1 MHFNIYDIDI
11 YSKLISFFFDKKEKI
26 GSVVGIALTLIYIL
40 TSIILLVYYIETIIQ
55 RQHMNVYDSTVYSN
69 DIPIIEVNPNLI
81 YFAFG
86 LEDPKTSNRF
96 VDETIY
102 YPIILFFD
110 RVKVNGEFVNAER
123 RVLEYEV
130 CKEEN
135 FGENYKHL
143 FIKGEL
149 NNSYCLKNYNLTLTG
164 GYKYERM
171 SYFRIKIY
179 PCLNKTENNNH
190 CKPQEVIDT
199 YLKGGYFSILTKD
212 IGLNPSN
219 FTFPVLSTLQDL
231 YTTIDKSIYR
241 DYILYYGITE
251 IQTDVGLFIEQ
262 IESEKYLQFRKEY
275 TSFYFR
281 DESEYYAGK
290 AMISIAF
297 RLDDLIK
304 IQSRKYTK
312 MPEIFSTIGGYMQLL
327 NTVFTLIAIFHKRL
341 TPELKI
347 LNGIFRFNLEQRK
360 MMMKINSIKDF
371 NKSLSKN
378 SNKYIYFPD
387 SDCRNQSNNNNLST
401 NNVSRIS
408 LIGINEASS
417 DIKII
422 NTRKQNEYI
431 DKKENKKEENCNNG
445 NASILMNTQNRKSSK
460 FCLENN
466 SNKIGKK
473 SKNYIYRV
481 GSFYPKN
488 ILKRKEK
495 NENDISSNF
504 NGKEKDKDILKKYT
518 DVINFNIFDY
528 YCLGRISK
536 KREQIVLFNS
546 GISLYKK
553 RMDII
558 NVFTLLFLAEK
569 NCLQI
574 DH

>member
-1 MHFNIYDIDI
+1 MHFNIFDLDI
-11 YSKLISFFFDKKEKI
+11 YSKIISFFFDKKEKI
-26 GSVVGIALTLIYIL
+26 GTLVGLFLTLIYIL
-40 TSIILLVYYIETIIQ
+40 SSIVLFGYYINSILQ
-55 RQHMNVYDSTVYSN
+55 REQMNVYDSTVYSH

-86 LEDPKTSNRF
+86 LEDPRTSNRF

-123 RVLEYEV
+123 RVLEYEI

-135 FGENYKHL
+135 FGDKHL
-143 FIKGEL
+143 FIEGEL
-149 NNSYCLKNYNLTLTG
+149 NNSYCLKNYNLTLVG

-171 SYFRIKIY
+171 SYFRIKLY
-179 PCLNKTENNNH
+179 PCLNSTENNNH

-251 IQTDVGLFIEQ
+251 IQTDVGLFFEQ
-262 IESEKYLQFRKEY
+262 IKSETYLQFRKEY
-275 TSFYFR
+275 SSFYFR

-304 IQSRKYTK
+304 IQNRKYTK

-327 NTVFTLIAIFHKRL
+327 NTVFTLIAVFHKKL
-341 TPELKI
+341 IPELKI

-371 NKSLSKN
+371 NVSFSKN
-378 SNKYIYFPD
+378 SNKYIYFPTC
-387 SDCRNQSNNNNLST
+387 DCNTNQNLSS
-401 NNVSRIS
+401 NNVSKIS
-408 LIGINEASS
+408 LIGVNDVGS
-417 DIKII
+417 DVKII
-422 NTRKQNEYI
+422 NTRKHNEYI
-431 DKKENKKEENCNNG
+431 DKKENEKEEEDDNNG
-445 NASILMNTQNRKSSK
+445 KASNIINTPNIKNSK
-460 FCLENN
+460 FFLENN
-466 SNKIGKK
+466 SNKIDKQNN
-473 SKNYIYRV
+473 SNYIYRV

-488 ILKRKEK
+488 IFLNKAKFEK
-495 NENDISSNF
+495 KNF
-504 NGKEKDKDILKKYT
+504 CNGKEKDKNIFKTYIDS
-518 DVINFNIFDY
+518 INFNIIDY
-528 YCLGRISK
+528 YCLGKMSK
-536 KREQIVLFNS
+536 KRQQIDLFNS

-558 NVFTLLFLAEK
+558 NVFTLLFLTEQ
-569 NCLQI
+569 NCLKI
-574 DH
+574 EH

>member
-1 MHFNIYDIDI
+1 MHFNIFDFDI
-11 YSKLISFFFDKKEKI
+11 YSKIISFFFDKKEKI
-26 GSVVGIALTLIYIL
+26 GSVIGIVLTLIYVL
-40 TSIILLVYYIETIIQ
+40 SSIILFIYYIKNILQ
-55 RQHMNVYDSTVYSN
+55 RQQMNVYDSTVYSH
-69 DIPIIEVNPNLI
+69 DLPIIEVNPNLI

-102 YPIILFFD
+102 FPIILFFD

-130 CKEEN
+130 CNEEN

-149 NNSYCLKNYNLTLTG
+149 NNSYCLKNYNVTLAG

-171 SYFRIKIY
+171 SYFRIKLY
-179 PCLNKTENNNH
+179 PCLNSSENNYH

-251 IQTDVGLFIEQ
+251 IQTDVGLFFEQ
-262 IESEKYLQFRKEY
+262 IESQKYLQFRKEM

-304 IQSRKYTK
+304 IQRRKYTK
-312 MPEIFSTIGGYMQLL
+312 MPEIFSTIGGYMQLI
-327 NTVFTLIAIFHKRL
+327 NTIFTLIAIFHKKL
-341 TPELKI
+341 IPELKI
-347 LNGIFRFNLEQRK
+347 LNGIFRFNLAQRK

-371 NKSLSKN
+371 NESYSRS
-378 SNKYIYFPD
+378 SNKYIYFP
-387 SDCRNQSNNNNLST
+387 SCGCKSQNASNNFFT
-401 NNVSRIS
+401 NNVSRNS
-408 LIGINEASS
+408 LIDISS

-422 NTRKQNEYI
+422 NTRKYNEYI
-431 DKKENKKEENCNNG
+431 DKKENEKEVNSNNRR
-445 NASILMNTQNRKSSK
+445 ASILKNNPKK
-460 FCLENN
+460 KNNIINVENN
-466 SNKIGKK
+466 NKKEK
-473 SKNYIYRV
+473 QNKNYIYRV
-481 GSFYPKN
+481 GSFYPKKFLPN
-488 ILKRKEK
+488 KEK
-495 NENDISSNF
+495 NENDFFYNC
-504 NGKEKDKDILKKYT
+504 NGKEKDKNILKQYT
-518 DVINFNIFDY
+518 DEIQFNIIDY
-528 YCLGRISK
+528 YCLGKISK
-536 KREQIVLFNS
+536 KKEQIELFNS

-558 NVFTLLFLAEK
+558 SVFTLLFLIEQ

-574 DH
+574 EH

>member
-1 MHFNIYDIDI
+1 MNFSIFDFDI
-11 YSKLISFFFDKKEKI
+11 YSKIISFFFDKKEKI
-26 GSVVGIALTLIYIL
+26 GSVIGIVLTIIYIL
-40 TSIILLVYYIETIIQ
+40 SSIILFVYYIKNIIQ
-55 RQHMNVYDSTVYSN
+55 RQQMNVYDSTVYSH
-69 DIPIIEVNPNLI
+69 DLPIIEVNPNLI

-102 YPIILFFD
+102 FPIILFFD

-123 RVLEYEV
+123 RVLEYEI
-130 CKEEN
+130 CNEEK

-149 NNSYCLKNYNLTLTG
+149 NNSYCLKNYNLTLAG
-164 GYKYERM
+164 GYNYERM
-171 SYFRIKIY
+171 SYFRIKLY
-179 PCLNKTENNNH
+179 PCLNSTENNNH

-219 FTFPVLSTLQDL
+219 FSFPVLSTLQDL

-251 IQTDVGLFIEQ
+251 IQTDVGLFFEQ
-262 IESEKYLQFRKEY
+262 IESEKYLQFRKEM

-281 DESEYYAGK
+281 DESEYYGGK

-304 IQSRKYTK
+304 IQRRKYTK
-312 MPEIFSTIGGYMQLL
+312 MPEIFSTIGGYMQLI
-327 NTVFTLIAIFHKRL
+327 NTIFTLIAIFHKKL
-341 TPELKI
+341 ISELKI
-347 LNGIFRFNLEQRK
+347 LNGIFRFNFAQKK

-371 NKSLSKN
+371 NESFSRS
-378 SNKYIYFPD
+378 SNKYIYFP
-387 SDCRNQSNNNNLST
+387 SCGCKSQNTSNNFFT
-401 NNVSRIS
+401 NNISRNS
-408 LIGINEASS
+408 LIDISS

-431 DKKENKKEENCNNG
+431 DKKENDKEGNSNNRR
-445 NASILMNTQNRKSSK
+445 ASILKNYPEKKNNIVNV
-460 FCLENN
+460 ENN
-466 SNKIGKK
+466 NNKKEK
-473 SKNYIYRV
+473 QKKNYIYRV
-481 GSFYPKN
+481 GSFYPKHFLQN
-488 ILKRKEK
+488 KEK
-495 NENDISSNF
+495 NENDFIYNC
-504 NGKEKDKDILKKYT
+504 NGKEKDKNILKQYT
-518 DVINFNIFDY
+518 DEIQFNIIDY
-528 YCLGRISK
+528 YCLGKISK
-536 KREQIVLFNS
+536 KREQIELFNS

-558 NVFTLLFLAEK
+558 SVFTLLFLIEQ

-574 DH
+574 EH

>member
-1 MHFNIYDIDI
+1 MHFNFFDIDI
-11 YSKLISFFFDKKEKI
+11 YSKIISFFFDKKEKI
-26 GSVVGIALTLIYIL
+26 GSLIGIVLTLIYIL
-40 TSIILLVYYIETIIQ
+40 TSIALLGYYINSILQ
-55 RQHMNVYDSTVYSN
+55 RDQMNVYDSTVYSH
-69 DIPIIEVNPNLI
+69 DIPIIEVNPKLI

-86 LEDPKTSNRF
+86 LEDPRTSNRF

-123 RVLEYEV
+123 RVLEYEI

-143 FIKGEL
+143 FIEGEL
-149 NNSYCLKNYNLTLTG
+149 NNSYCLKNYNLTLAG

-171 SYFRIKIY
+171 SYFRIKLY
-179 PCLNKTENNNH
+179 PCLNNTANNNH

-251 IQTDVGLFIEQ
+251 IQTDVGLFFEQ
-262 IESEKYLQFRKEY
+262 IKSETYLQFRKEY
-275 TSFYFR
+275 SSFYFR

-327 NTVFTLIAIFHKRL
+327 NTVFTMIALFHKRL
-341 TPELKI
+341 IPELKI

-360 MMMKINSIKDF
+360 MVMKINSIKDF
-371 NKSLSKN
+371 NVSFTNN
-378 SNKYIYFPD
+378 SSKYIYFPG
-387 SDCRNQSNNNNLST
+387 DCNNLNTNQNVSSNNLSK
-401 NNVSRIS
+401 NS
-408 LIGINEASS
+408 LIGINDASS

-422 NTRKQNEYI
+422 NTRKNKEFI
-431 DKKENKKEENCNNG
+431 DKRENENEKEEEDNNRKV
-445 NASILMNTQNRKSSK
+445 SHLMNTPNKRYSK
-460 FCLENN
+460 FCLDNN
-466 SNKIGKK
+466 NNIDRQNR
-473 SKNYIYRV
+473 NYIYRV

-488 ILKRKEK
+488 IFKNKDKFERK
-495 NENDISSNF
+495 SF
-504 NGKEKDKDILKKYT
+504 YNGKEKDDSILKKYI
-518 DVINFNIFDY
+518 DNINFSIIDY
-528 YCLGRISK
+528 YCLGRMSK
-536 KREQIVLFNS
+536 KRKQIDLFNS
-546 GISLYKK
+546 GISLYKQ

-558 NVFTLLFLAEK
+558 NVFTLLFLTEQ
-569 NCLQI
+569 NCLKI
-574 DH
+574 EH